1 MADKI
6 KGLTIVLDADVGGL
20 KGKLGEI
27 SKQAAQLGKDMEKA
41 GKKIQG
47 VADTLKPISTA
58 AAVGAGML
66 GAAYKSV
73 TLADDLNTL
82 AKQTGF
88 TTEEIQKMKYAAD
101 LIDVSFED
109 ITGALKKL
117 KPKISEDNKELA
129 ALGVNVKTLTD
140 PFGTLRTYSM
150 TQSKPFPR

>member
-58 AAVGAGML
+58 AAAVGAGML

-82 AKQTGF
+82 AKQSGF
-88 TTEEIQKMKYAAD
+88 TTEENEICLRSDRRFFRGHHRCVEKTQAED
-101 LIDVSFED
+101 LR
-109 ITGALKKL
+109 G
-117 KPKISEDNKELA
+117 
-129 ALGVNVKTLTD
+129 
-140 PFGTLRTYSM
+140 
-150 TQSKPFPR
+150 

>member
-1 MADKI
+1 
-6 KGLTIVLDADVGGL
+6 
-20 KGKLGEI
+20 
-27 SKQAAQLGKDMEKA
+27 
-41 GKKIQG
+41 
-47 VADTLKPISTA
+47 
-58 AAVGAGML
+58 ML

>member
-1 MADKI
+1 MAETV
-6 KGLTIVLDADVGGL
+6 KGLKIVLDADVGGL

-27 SKQAAQLGKDMEKA
+27 SKKANELGKSMEKA

-47 VADTLKPISTA
+47 VADAFKPISTAA

-88 TTEEIQKMKYAAD
+88 TTEEIQQMRYAAD
-101 LIDVSFED
+101 LVDVYLRVRNSFPFKYD
-109 ITGALKKL
+109 
-117 KPKISEDNKELA
+117 LA
-129 ALGVNVKTLTD
+129 ARRLLKQVQAAEKC
-140 PFGTLRTYSM
+140 
-150 TQSKPFPR
+150 